1 MGYEAAYVVITGPGH
16 QGTRLPLREG
26 ITSFGRLPSNDVL
39 LLGDLVSR
47 HHARII
53 FFDGRASLQDLGSH
67 NGSFVNEEQVTTRAL
82 NDGDALRIGNF
93 RLDFCVGE
101 IPADEVEAT
110 RDQSALDSEPSTL
123 APPPPRDAAST
134 DARPTRAPPLR
145 FDSETG
151 SESSVPDHLRSPIRP
166 ENLPSMPNI
175 PAPVPRERGMFDPD
189 TDVLP
194 GHLSSRAS
202 GQSPMVDEL
211 EQIRSGQTSFE
222 ETAGT
227 LVLLYRVTDAL
238 ARATNAGDF
247 LDQVLS
253 YTVERIGCEAAV
265 FFRATPGAKKP
276 TRIAWRTAPGQNEPE
291 VSMTVLRWAMSKCF
305 TVYSHN
311 ISEDLRFK
319 DGQSV
324 LDLSEDAKSIVC
336 VPISSREGALG
347 ALYLSRRLG
356 LPFSELEVDAL
367 EAICHLAAAGIDRIE
382 LRQRALDE
390 GLAREALSRFHSPD
404 VVERILREPGEG
416 GSPKR
421 FLEGR
426 NATVCFFDIPG
437 FTALSERLS
446 PEEISDFL
454 GRYFEDMSAIIFA
467 HRGTIHKLLGDGIV
481 SVFGAPFSYGNDAA
495 RAVAA
500 SLDMRGAFD
509 RLVSARPS
517 LGQRRLRSG
526 INTGWLLSGAIGSRA
541 RMDFALIGETVNTAA
556 RIQASAAPG
565 AILIS
570 ETTQALVG
578 EAFVTRKLGLQQV
591 RGRTEPLHIF
601 EVIGRGGNDSED
613 SS

>member
-67 NGSFVNEEQVTTRAL
+67 NGSFVNGEQVTTRAL
-82 NDGDALRIGNF
+82 SDGDTLRVGNF
-93 RLDFCVGE
+93 QLDFHVGE
-101 IPADEVEAT
+101 VPIDDAEPT
-110 RDQSALDSEPSTL
+110 RDQGAVLELEPATL
-123 APPPPRDAAST
+123 APGSPVPGKPE
-134 DARPTRAPPLR
+134 ARPTRAPALR

-151 SESSVPDHLRSPIRP
+151 SESSVPDHLKSPIRP
-166 ENLPSMPNI
+166 ENLPNM
-175 PAPVPRERGMFDPD
+175 PVPREPGMFDPD
-189 TDVLP
+189 TDILP
-194 GHLSSRAS
+194 GHLSSRVS
-202 GQSPMVDEL
+202 GQSPMLEEL
-211 EQIRSGQTSFE
+211 EQIRSGHTSFE

-238 ARATNAGDF
+238 ARATNSDDF

-253 YTVERIGCEAAV
+253 YTVERIQSESAA
-265 FFRATPGAKKP
+265 FFRSGPEARKP
-276 TRIAWRTAPGQNEPE
+276 TRVAWRTSGGQSEPE
-291 VSMTVLRWAMSKCF
+291 ISMTVLRWAMSKCF

-311 ISEDLRFK
+311 IGEDLRFK
-319 DGQSV
+319 DGRSV
-324 LDLSEDAKSIVC
+324 LGLSEEAKSIVC
-336 VPISSREGALG
+336 VPVSSREGALG
-347 ALYLSRRLG
+347 ALYLSRRAG
-356 LPFSELEVDAL
+356 MPFSELEVDAL

-382 LRQRALDE
+382 LRQRALEE
-390 GLAREALSRFHSPD
+390 GVAREALSRFHSPD
-404 VVERILREPGEG
+404 VVERILREAGEG

-437 FTALSERLS
+437 FTALSERLA
-446 PEEISDFL
+446 PEEVSDFL
-454 GRYFEDMSAIIFA
+454 GRYFEEMSSIIFA

-500 SLDMRGAFD
+500 SLDMRSAFD
-509 RLVSARPS
+509 RLVSSRPS
-517 LGQRRLRSG
+517 VGQRRLRSG
-526 INTGWLLSGAIGSRA
+526 INTGWLLSGAIGSQA

-570 ETTQALVG
+570 ETTQALLG
-578 EAFVTRKLGLQQV
+578 EAFTTRKLGLQQV

-601 EVIGRGGNDSED
+601 EVLGRGGNVSED
-613 SS
+613 GS